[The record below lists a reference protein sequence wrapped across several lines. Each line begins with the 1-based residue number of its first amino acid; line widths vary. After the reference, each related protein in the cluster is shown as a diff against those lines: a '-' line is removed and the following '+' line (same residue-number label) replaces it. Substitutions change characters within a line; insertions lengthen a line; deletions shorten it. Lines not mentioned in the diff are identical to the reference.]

1 MASTSTASKKPT
13 TASKVGAAYARAR
26 TAAETVEEEPTKRVQ
41 RERQRVAVVNVSA
54 KTPESVVKALSQ
66 TKIQVTE
73 AFDTIANRVVSELG
87 SLKEIQTAIEAEQ
100 ENLANLHSI
109 TAEANSLQ
117 ALLNSQQEQR
127 EAFARE
133 ATEQRARWD
142 AEKTQVATERKR
154 DTEQYDYDTRKRRQ
168 ADRDTWQ
175 AELAQER
182 AAFAA
187 ECQLRTNELD
197 ARQETITDSEGELK
211 SLREAVAKAEET
223 TKADVAKA
231 VAVATNSLKKDL
243 THEHTLKTLEL
254 QNTLNLKNSEIN
266 QLQARVIEL
275 AKANQELDINYKE
288 ATQRV
293 QAIAEK
299 AIEGASAQK
308 VVVQNSTTD
317 TSEAKRR

>member
-1 MASTSTASKKPT
+1 MASTSTTSKKT
-13 TASKVGAAYARAR
+13 TTVSKVGAAYAKAR

-41 RERQRVAVVNVSA
+41 RERQRVAVINVSA

-100 ENLANLHSI
+100 ENLANLHGI

-117 ALLNSQQEQR
+117 ALLNAQQEQR
-127 EAFARE
+127 EAFARDT
-133 ATEQRARWD
+133 TEQRARWD

-154 DTEQYDYDTRKRRQ
+154 DAEQYDYDTRKRRQ
-168 ADRDTWQ
+168 AERDTWQ

-182 AAFAA
+182 TAFVA
-187 ECQLRTNELD
+187 ECQAVSAQLD
-197 ARQETITDSEGELK
+197 ERLEAITDSEDELK

-223 TKADVAKA
+223 SKAEVGKA
-231 VAVATNSLKKDL
+231 VAVATSSLKKDL
-243 THEHTLKTLEL
+243 THEHTVKTLEL

-266 QLQARVIEL
+266 QLQARVTEL
-275 AKANQELDINYKE
+275 AKANQELDIKYKE

-308 VVVQNSTTD
+308 VVVQNQTTEA
-317 TSEAKRR
+317 SEKRR